1 VAVEEQRAQA
11 NPEPLVQLRD
21 VFKIYREGTTETVA
35 LRGANLDLPRGLMTS
50 MVGPSGSGKST
61 LLSILAGLALPSAG
75 QVVLDG
81 HDISRLDEA
90 ERARIRAERIG
101 LVFQSGNL
109 IPFLSAVENV
119 QLARSLTGRPK
130 ATSSARELLADV
142 GGVYKEY
149 LLSGNVIRA
158 VDGIDL
164 VVEAG
169 SQLAIVGPS
178 GCGKSTLL
186 GLIGGLEP
194 PTAGRIWLGEAEVS
208 SLSDA
213 KRAEL
218 RRRSIGFVFQ
228 SYDLLP
234 FLTATEN
241 IEFQLALIGADGG
254 SVRARELVERLG
266 LAEHAAKLP
275 DQLSGGQRQRVGIAR
290 ALANRPGLILA
301 DEPTGELDSESS
313 VAAMDL
319 LLEAQ
324 ASLGATL
331 VIVTHDPS
339 VAARLDRVLTLR
351 DGRVVSDPGR
361 RLGPG

>member
-1 VAVEEQRAQA
+1 VSAA
-11 NPEPLVQLRD
+11 LRTAA
-21 VFKIYREGTTETVA
+21 GVA
-35 LRGANLDLPRGLMTS
+35 LRLEGVHKEYRL
-50 MVGPSGSGKST
+50 SGST
-61 LLSILAGLALPSAG
+61 
-75 QVVLDG
+75 V
-81 HDISRLDEA
+81 
-90 ERARIRAERIG
+90 
-101 LVFQSGNL
+101 
-109 IPFLSAVENV
+109 
-119 QLARSLTGRPK
+119 
-130 ATSSARELLADV
+130 
-142 GGVYKEY
+142 
-149 LLSGNVIRA
+149 RA

-164 VVEAG
+164 TIEAG
-169 SQLAIVGPS
+169 SRVAIIGPS

-186 GLIGGLEP
+186 GLIGGLEQ
-194 PTAGRIWLGEAEVS
+194 PTAGKIWVGENEVS
-208 SLSDA
+208 ALSDA
-213 KRAEL
+213 RRSEL

-241 IEFQLALIGADGG
+241 IEFQLALTGDGDG
-254 SVRARELVERLG
+254 SARARELVDRLG

-290 ALANRPGLILA
+290 ALAHRPGLILG

-331 VIVTHDPS
+331 VIVTHDPD

-351 DGRVVSDPGR
+351 DGRLVSDRTNHGGR
-361 RLGPG
+361 R